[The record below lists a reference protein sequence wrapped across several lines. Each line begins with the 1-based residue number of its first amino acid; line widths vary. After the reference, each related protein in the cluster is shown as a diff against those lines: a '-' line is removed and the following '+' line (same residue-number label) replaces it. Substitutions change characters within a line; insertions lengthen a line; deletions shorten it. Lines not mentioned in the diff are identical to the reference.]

1 MSDANLLRHARS
13 PYLLQHAGNPVHWRQ
28 WGDAALAEARARGVP
43 ILLSVGYAACHWCHV
58 MAHESFED
66 ADTAALMNRHFV
78 NIKVDREER
87 PDIDHIY
94 MSALHALG
102 EQGGWPLTMFLTP
115 DAAPFWGGTYFP
127 PEPRWGRPSFRQ
139 ALEGV
144 ARAFAAGDG
153 AVAQNVAALRA
164 ALRGLSAA
172 RPGPMPGPQTLDG
185 VAASLLAGVDPVHG
199 GLRGAPRF
207 PNAPLFRF
215 LWQQHARTGD
225 PACAE
230 AVHGLLRGLSMG
242 GIHDHLG
249 GGFSR
254 YSTDA
259 EWLVPHFEKMLYD
272 NAQILDLLALAHA
285 ASPDPI
291 PPDPLYAARAAE
303 LVEWLAREM
312 TTAPDGAGRSAFA
325 AAQDADSEGEE
336 GRFYVWTEA
345 EIDALLGAD
354 SAPFKSAYDVRP
366 EGNWEGRTVLRRLAP
381 IGAPEQ
387 ERRLAASRRVLF
399 EARARRI
406 PPARD
411 GKVLADWNGLMI
423 AALVRAAA
431 VFDRPDWRGLA
442 EGALDFVR
450 AALGTPD
457 GRVAHAWADGVV
469 TAPGLLEDQAAV
481 GLAALALY
489 EASGEPAR
497 LAQAATLAEAAVAH
511 FADCRRQLLPDC
523 RRCGRRA
530 GLPPAQRHRQR
541 DPRRHRPDR
550 NPVRTPPSPDRRTR
564 MAEPRRGGA
573 VRVRRRRSGASGH
586 ADLARGG
593 RPAGGRDHGRGHRSA
608 RRSGSAGP
616 APPRARRSRPG
627 DLRAARDPGKCRPC
641 AASGARQGRRRRPRR
656 LCLPRRRMQ
665 PAGA

>member
-28 WGDAALAEARARGVP
+28 WGEAALAEARARRVP

-66 ADTAALMNRHFV
+66 PDTAALMNRHFV

-94 MSALHALG
+94 MSALQALG

-139 ALEGV
+139 VLEGV
-144 ARAFAAGDG
+144 ARAAAAGDG
-153 AVAQNVAALRA
+153 AVAQNVAALRTALHGLA
-164 ALRGLSAA
+164 AT
-172 RPGPMPGPQTLDG
+172 RPGPVPGPRQLDA
-185 VAASLLAGVDPVHG
+185 VTASLLAGVDPVHG

-207 PNAPLFRF
+207 PNAPLFRL
-215 LWQQHARTGD
+215 LWQQFARTGD

-285 ASPDPI
+285 AR
-291 PPDPLYAARAAE
+291 PDPLYAARAEE
-303 LVEWLAREM
+303 LVGWLAREM
-312 TTAPDGAGRSAFA
+312 MTAPDAAGRRAFA

-345 EIDALLGAD
+345 EIDALLGPAG
-354 SAPFKSAYDVRP
+354 APFKSAYDVRP
-366 EGNWEGRTVLRRLAP
+366 GGNWEGRTVLRRLAP
-381 IGAPEQ
+381 LGMPEAEQ
-387 ERRLAASRRVLF
+387 RLAASRRVLF

-431 VFDRPDWRGLA
+431 VFDQPEWRALA
-442 EGALDFVR
+442 AGALDFVR

-457 GRVAHAWADGVV
+457 GRVAHAWADGVI
-469 TAPGLLEDQAAV
+469 TASGLLEDQASA
-481 GLAALALY
+481 GLA
-489 EASGEPAR
+489 R
-497 LAQAATLAEAAVAH
+497 
-511 FADCRRQLLPDC
+511 
-523 RRCGRRA
+523 
-530 GLPPAQRHRQR
+530 
-541 DPRRHRPDR
+541 
-550 NPVRTPPSPDRRTR
+550 
-564 MAEPRRGGA
+564 
-573 VRVRRRRSGASGH
+573 
-586 ADLARGG
+586 
-593 RPAGGRDHGRGHRSA
+593 
-608 RRSGSAGP
+608 
-616 APPRARRSRPG
+616 PRAP
-627 DLRAARDPGKCRPC
+627 
-641 AASGARQGRRRRPRR
+641 
-656 LCLPRRRMQ
+656 
-665 PAGA
+665 